1 MAKLAV
7 LAIHG
12 IGSTERGYS
21 AALEKR
27 LRRELGA
34 RPNDLCFVEIDYQKH
49 LRDNQ
54 AWLWERIIR
63 RAAVGARTQIF
74 ALLLR

>member
-12 IGSTERGYS
+12 IGDTRTGYS
-21 AALEKR
+21 AALERR
-27 LRRELGA
+27 LRRVVGPRA
-34 RPNDLCFVEIDYQKH
+34 SDLCFVEIDYQKH

-54 AWLWERIIR
+54 ARVFGDRFLFDGDG
-63 RAAVGARTQIF
+63 GA
-74 ALLLR
+74 